1 VIIIENCVFSD
12 VVELL
17 PDSGWKDILRR
28 IIAPK
33 TDDSELSGYIPNAH
47 APSRIVTADYAGYS
61 EGLIYSWEFSVRD
74 AYYYTALQESGTVR
88 EIARE
93 PEQFMFAWIKDNH
106 GQHSKISEMAQ
117 LLGFPDV
124 MSVIEHYRHDR
135 TFKEIL
141 EMQRCRPLAFVRD
154 DELEEQYEGMA
165 PCFKNLTPES
175 VREWTVPETNSEAF
189 NRATEETLLPAVR
202 NSGFAPPW
210 FLTEDQQTVFYKLL
224 RSGDHQGAWMSL
236 NSSQWTMED
245 ARRAILELAKEVE
258 RPLFKEFARAWVAL
272 PFPDDWWY

>member
-33 TDDSELSGYIPNAH
+33 SDDSELSGYIPNAH

-61 EGLIYSWEFSVRD
+61 QGLIYSWELSVRD
-74 AYYYTALQESGTVR
+74 AYYYTAWRESGTVL
-88 EIARE
+88 EVARE
-93 PEQFMFAWIKDNH
+93 PEQFMFAWIKDNY
-106 GQHSKISEMAQ
+106 GQDSKILEMAE
-117 LLGFPDV
+117 LLEFPDV
-124 MSVIEHYRHDR
+124 LWAVEHYRLDY
-135 TFKEIL
+135 TFKQIPA
-141 EMQRCRPLAFVRD
+141 MQRARPLTLLRD
-154 DELEEQYEGMA
+154 DEREEEYDGMA
-165 PCFKNLTPES
+165 PCVKNLSPES

-189 NRATEETLLPAVR
+189 HRATEETLLPAVLK
-202 NSGFAPPW
+202 SGFAPPW
-210 FLTEDQQTVFYKLL
+210 FLTEDQQTLFYKLL
-224 RSGDHQGAWMSL
+224 RAGDHQGAWMSL

-258 RPLFKEFARAWVAL
+258 RPLFKEFARAWAKL
-272 PFPDDWWY
+272 PFLDDWIY

>member
-1 VIIIENCVFSD
+1 MIIIRNSVFSD
-12 VVELL
+12 IVELL
-17 PDSGWKDILRR
+17 PDSGWKEILRR

-33 TDDSELSGYIPNAH
+33 SDDSELRGYIPNAH

-61 EGLIYSWEFSVRD
+61 QGLVYSWGLSVRD
-74 AYYYTALQESGTVR
+74 AYYYAAWQESGNVC
-88 EIARE
+88 EVARE
-93 PEQFMFAWIKDNH
+93 PEQFMFAWIKDNYV
-106 GQHSKISEMAQ
+106 QDSKISEMSQ

-124 MSVIEHYRHDR
+124 MSVIEHYRHDC
-135 TFKEIL
+135 TFKEIP
-141 EMQRCRPLAFVRD
+141 EMQRARPLTLLRD
-154 DELEEQYEGMA
+154 DELEEEYDGMA

-189 NRATEETLLPAVR
+189 HRATEETLLPAVLK
-202 NSGFAPPW
+202 SGFAPPW
-210 FLTEDQQTVFYKLL
+210 FLTEDQQTLFYKLL

-258 RPLFKEFARAWVAL
+258 RPLFKEFAKAWVAL